1 MPASWEPTAKTFL
14 DTVMQDL
21 PFFIRSQ
28 AKSAT
33 VEEAENQAAAEQAK
47 AVTKHHVVMAMI
59 EITPAHMKGQ
69 LKAMLTKRGVE
80 MAKYASY
87 FT

>member
-1 MPASWEPTAKTFL
+1 MGASWDQDARAFL

-28 AKSAT
+28 AKAAT
-33 VEEAENQAAAEQAK
+33 VEEAEKQAAGEK
-47 AVTKHHVVMAMI
+47 GVTKHHVVMAMI
-59 EITPAHMKGQ
+59 AITPSHMKGQ

-80 MAKYASY
+80 MANYAGY
-87 FT
+87 FK

>member
-1 MPASWEPTAKTFL
+1 MGASWDQDARTFL

-28 AKSAT
+28 AKAAT
-33 VEEAENQAAAEQAK
+33 VEEAEKQAGGDSS
-47 AVTKHHVVMAMI
+47 VTKHHVVMAMI
-59 EITPAHMKGQ
+59 AITPSHMKGQ

-80 MAKYASY
+80 MAKYAAH
-87 FT
+87 FK